1 MRTWKKTVFGSFGL
15 HIVLLIGVA
24 LYFAYR
30 EPVKPQQSAPE
41 KSGGLGSG
49 AEDQPQNKKMKPLEE
64 RELGD
69 SVPEAE
75 TEFVIEQALAKQEE
89 KLASMSDEKKEAE
102 LQRGA
107 NLLRRSNVQEVE
119 KAADQIL
126 SSLLPQENHKESG
139 GLQKKATRFDPNS
152 AFYFAVRKEG
162 DNYIFVMKDKNGFTL
177 DNTIH
182 KDDMDEEDMKL
193 YRIYELK
200 NKYAQFSV
208 ILDKV
213 SEAATRMS
221 TPEEPSDSALTT
233 DKSLAP

>member
-1 MRTWKKTVFGSFGL
+1 MRTWKKTIFGSFGL
-15 HIVLLIGVA
+15 HIVLLIVVA

-30 EPVKPQQSAPE
+30 DPVKPKKSPPE
-41 KSGGLGSG
+41 KSGGIGSG
-49 AEDQPQNKKMKPLEE
+49 SESHTKNQKMKPLDE
-64 RELGD
+64 RELGEA
-69 SVPEAE
+69 VPEAE
-75 TEFVIEQALAKQEE
+75 KEFVIDEALTQQEDKLAK
-89 KLASMSDEKKEAE
+89 MSEEKKEAE

-126 SSLLPQENHKESG
+126 SRFLPAEEPEISAG
-139 GLQKKATRFDPNS
+139 VQKKATRFDPNS

-177 DNTIH
+177 DNVIH

-213 SEAATRMS
+213 SDAATRMA
-221 TPEEPSDSALTT
+221 TPEESSDSAVVT
-233 DKSLAP
+233 DKTSTP